1 MGNAGQYYVSGISVL
16 ILVYFNDIVMILTYC
31 DVFFIYA
38 ALSQNWCCQ
47 KLCTFL
53 GKLFLPKNLGV

>member
-31 DVFFIYA
+31 DVFFHLRCIVA
-38 ALSQNWCCQ
+38 NLVLS
-47 KLCTFL
+47 KVMHFFGSTF
-53 GKLFLPKNLGV
+53 FA